1 MLEDKAREDKQMRL
15 KDRVVNSKALVDN
28 RQKLDEARKQKQDDF
43 KNNLKE
49 QNADYKNKLARSY
62 QKVYN
67 KPLMFETSK
76 HYIMVSWEENR

>member
-15 KDRVVNSKALVDN
+15 KDRVVNSKCLVDN
-28 RQKLDEARKQKQDDF
+28 RQKLEEARKQKQDDF

-67 KPLMFETSK
+67 KPLMFETGK
-76 HYIMVSWEENR
+76 DYLMFSWEEN